1 MESPSDAIALLLNA
15 EFSRDGV
22 SVTNLIC
29 GQEIVYGYANNI
41 QLENRKNTTGYALEK
56 ENTYGTV

>member
-1 MESPSDAIALLLNA
+1 MQLHVSFFCDA
-15 EFSRDGV
+15 
-22 SVTNLIC
+22 
-29 GQEIVYGYANNI
+29 QEIGTLYANNI

>member
-1 MESPSDAIALLLNA
+1 MQNFLEMASA
-15 EFSRDGV
+15 F
-22 SVTNLIC
+22 TNLIC